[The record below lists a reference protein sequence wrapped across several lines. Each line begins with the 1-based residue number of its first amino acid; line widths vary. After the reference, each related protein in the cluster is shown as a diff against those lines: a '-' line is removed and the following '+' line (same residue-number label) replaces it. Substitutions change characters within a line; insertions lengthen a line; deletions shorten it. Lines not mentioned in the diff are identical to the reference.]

1 MSEEDQTFTSKG
13 IFREETLYYDLG
25 YRFAQLRDRTPQKM
39 LDLDLTG
46 YLFAISLI
54 LQFVFVIQQILTLAI
69 IVIFFVY
76 SSFISTAENKS
87 ASIIVLG
94 TLFLANVLDH
104 ILGGVFIT
112 PGLIITGRL
121 SFVVWVLEL
130 VWILLF
136 STQIII
142 TLQPVTPVFLKGLSV
157 QPETVKAKKD
167 YEFLKFR
174 TQGTDYEVED
184 VHTSLD
190 LELLRENL
198 IYLLRM
204 IGAVVSAALLI
215 DVFIWTIVGQF
226 GGGANVSEQ
235 YFISGLI
242 LVLFI
247 FIYVSTGMLFSNPS
261 ENNNNEP
268 IDPNN
273 SEFIEL
279 IDESEN

>member
-1 MSEEDQTFTSKG
+1 MSDEDQTFTSKG

-54 LQFVFVIQQILTLAI
+54 LQFIFDIQQIFTLAV
-69 IVIFFVY
+69 IVIFFGY
-76 SSFISTAENKS
+76 SSFISTSENKS
-87 ASIIVLG
+87 ASVIVLG
-94 TLFLANVLDH
+94 TLFVANVLDQ
-104 ILGGVFIT
+104 ISGGVFIT

-121 SFVVWVLEL
+121 SFVVWILEL

-174 TQGTDYEVED
+174 TQGTDYEIED

-226 GGGANVSEQ
+226 GGGTNVSEQ

-242 LVLFI
+242 LILFT
-247 FIYVSTGMLFSNPS
+247 FIYLSTGMLFSNPV
-261 ENNNNEP
+261 EN
-268 IDPNN
+268 DN
-273 SEFIEL
+273 SESAEADSNEL
-279 IDESEN
+279 LDEFEK

>member
-25 YRFAQLRDRTPQKM
+25 YRFAQLRGRTPEKM

-54 LQFVFVIQQILTLAI
+54 LQFIFNIQQIFTLAV
-69 IVIFFVY
+69 IVIFFGY
-76 SSFISTAENKS
+76 SSFISTSENKS

-94 TLFLANVLDH
+94 MVFLANVLDQ
-104 ILGGVFIT
+104 ISGGVFIT
-112 PGLIITGRL
+112 PGLIIAGRL
-121 SFVVWVLEL
+121 SFVVWILEL
-130 VWILLF
+130 IWILLF

-142 TLQPVTPVFLKGLSV
+142 TLQPVTPIFLKGLSV
-157 QPETVKAKKD
+157 QAETVKAKKD

-174 TQGTDYEVED
+174 TRGTNYEIEE

-198 IYLLRM
+198 VYLLRM

-226 GGGANVSEQ
+226 GGGTNVSEQ

-242 LVLFI
+242 LILFV
-247 FIYVSTGMLFSNPS
+247 FIYLSTGMLFSSPV
-261 ENNNNEP
+261 ENENSDSADS
-268 IDPNN
+268 DPT
-273 SEFIEL
+273 EIL
-279 IDESEN
+279 DESEK